1 MHRMNGVRRVSCSI
15 AIIALAGHVAIAVM
29 TKRTRAASEQVEK
42 AMADIGR
49 YAFDYFLF
57 TSTAATGSAGR

>member
-1 MHRMNGVRRVSCSI
+1 MGGALSDVG
-15 AIIALAGHVAIAVM
+15 IIYLPDNAGHLAIAVM
-29 TKRTRAASEQVEK
+29 TKRTRATSEQVEK

-57 TSTAATGSAGR
+57 TSKLSLEP